1 MTAIADSSFVVAVA
15 IRSENY
21 HTACRATYDREG
33 VIILPQST
41 LNEVA
46 YLLRGRYN
54 HQAVIDFL
62 RALPTSKYRLIELT
76 PSDLARTVGILQ
88 KYADSRVDFVDATI
102 APVAERMNITRIL
115 TLDRRDF
122 GLIRP
127 KHVQQFELLPEKA

>member
-1 MTAIADSSFVVAVA
+1 MDAVADTSFVVAVA

-21 HTACRATYDREG
+21 HQACRTIYEREKA
-33 VIILPQST
+33 IILPQTT

-46 YLLRGRYN
+46 YMLRTRYDY
-54 HQAVIDFL
+54 QAVIHFL
-62 RALPTSKYRLIELT
+62 RQLPTSKYRLVELT
-76 PSDLARTVGILQ
+76 SVDIARTVLILQ

-102 APVAERMNITRIL
+102 AAVAERMNITRIL

-127 KHVQQFELLPEKA
+127 KHVDRFELLPEPN